1 MINFLSVFSLLETK
15 QTKTEKDVELIKNG
29 DEKLRNKFISWHK
42 NFILSVASKS
52 KGRFIQP
59 ENDEEYSVAITAF
72 NRAIDKFEKGK
83 NASFFTFASLLIK
96 RDLIDFYRK
105 NKNNNEM
112 FFSQMTEEESDNF
125 ENTVAIRS
133 MHEEDRHL
141 ELRME
146 IGIYKTLLEEF
157 SIKFE
162 ELTKISPKHIDSRKN
177 ILRIARTVYE
187 NTEIKDELFMKKRL
201 PLSKILEV
209 VDSSRKTLEKHR
221 KYIIANVILLNSD
234 LEYMKEYI
242 KDVL

>member
-1 MINFLSVFSLLETK
+1 MISFLSVISLFDNR
-15 QTKTEKDVELIKNG
+15 QTKTEEDVELIKNG
-29 DEKLRNKFISWHK
+29 DEKLRNKFISRHK

-52 KGRFIQP
+52 RGRFIQS

-72 NRAIDKFEKGK
+72 NRAIDKFEEGK
-83 NASFFTFASLLIK
+83 NASFFSFAGLLIK
-96 RDLIDFYRK
+96 RDLIDLYRK
-105 NKNNNEM
+105 NKNNDELL
-112 FFSQMTEEESDNF
+112 FSQMTEEESDNF

-133 MHEEDRHL
+133 MREEDRQL

-162 ELTKISPKHIDSRKN
+162 ELAKISPKHIDSRKN
-177 ILRIARTVYE
+177 ILKVARTVYN

-201 PLSKILEV
+201 PLSKILAV
-209 VDSSRKTLEKHR
+209 VDTSRKTVEKHR
-221 KYIIANVILLNSD
+221 KYIIANVVLLNSD

-242 KDVL
+242 KGVL

>member
-15 QTKTEKDVELIKNG
+15 QTKTEEDVELIKNG
-29 DEKLRNKFISWHK
+29 DEKLRNKFISMHK

-72 NRAIDKFEKGK
+72 NRAIDKFEEGK

-96 RDLIDFYRK
+96 RDLIDLYRK
-105 NKNNNEM
+105 NKKSNEIL
-112 FFSQMTEEESDNF
+112 FSQMTEEENDNF

-133 MHEEDRHL
+133 MNEEDKHI

-146 IGIYKTLLEEF
+146 IGIYKTLLGEF
-157 SIKFE
+157 SIRFE
-162 ELTKISPKHIDSRKN
+162 ELAKISPKHIDSRKN
-177 ILRIARTVYE
+177 ILQVARTIYE
-187 NTEIKDELFMKKRL
+187 HVEIKDELFMKKRL